1 MEIALKALTHKIQDG
16 EWCGRDRA
24 NMVEESLG
32 DMQHEWNMACQ
43 SAIQEQGDS

>member
-32 DMQHEWNMACQ
+32 DMQHKWNMACQ
-43 SAIQEQGDS
+43 GAV